1 MKSIAERIEEIR
13 NDPVK
18 LKRTFTAIWAIAYG
32 MLILGAFLIIGA
44 LLYGMQTS

>member
-1 MKSIAERIEEIR
+1 MKSIAERIDDIR

-18 LKRTFTAIWAIAYG
+18 FARTFKVIWIIAYG
-32 MLILGAFLIIGA
+32 MLILGGFLIIGA